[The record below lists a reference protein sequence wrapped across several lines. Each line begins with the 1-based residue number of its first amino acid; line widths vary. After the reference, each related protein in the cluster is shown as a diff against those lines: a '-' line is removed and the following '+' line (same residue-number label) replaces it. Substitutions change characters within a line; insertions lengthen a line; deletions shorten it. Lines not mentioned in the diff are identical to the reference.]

1 MKKFSRIQLSKLGD
15 CVLCKMKELNAAKSV
30 VMNDETR
37 EAIQKEIN
45 NLYGLLDILCQMQA
59 E

>member
-1 MKKFSRIQLSKLGD
+1 
-15 CVLCKMKELNAAKSV
+15 MKELNAAKSV